1 MARWLAADPQ
11 ILLLNDP
18 TRGVDIGAKRDLYAL
33 LLELA
38 QQGIAVVML
47 STEVDEHVELMDR
60 VLVFREGAVNKE
72 LARAELSRQSIVG
85 AFFG

>member
-1 MARWLAADPQ
+1 M
-11 ILLLNDP
+11 
-18 TRGVDIGAKRDLYAL
+18 
-33 LLELA
+33 
-38 QQGIAVVML
+38 AVVML

-72 LARAELSRQSIVG
+72 LAREELSRQAIVG

>member
-1 MARWLAADPQ
+1 M
-11 ILLLNDP
+11 
-18 TRGVDIGAKRDLYAL
+18 
-33 LLELA
+33 
-38 QQGIAVVML
+38 AVVML